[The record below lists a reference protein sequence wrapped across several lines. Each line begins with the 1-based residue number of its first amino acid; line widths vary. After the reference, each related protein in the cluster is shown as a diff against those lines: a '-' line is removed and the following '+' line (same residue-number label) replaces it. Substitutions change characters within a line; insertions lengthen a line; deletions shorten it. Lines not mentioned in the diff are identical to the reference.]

1 MVHTLARILVL
12 LVLWSPL
19 AVHALGLGEID
30 THSALNQPLQSEI
43 ELFSLRPDEVDS
55 IGVKLASNATFEQA
69 GVERA
74 SMLSDL
80 RFKVEQKPNGNY
92 YIRVYTQES
101 VKEPFLNFLIEVN
114 WSAGHLVREYTVLL
128 DPPALMSTGQ
138 PRIQAPL
145 AKTAPAPVE
154 PSAATSIAQ
163 PTPEAAQP
171 SSDAAPA
178 PSPASAET
186 ATAPAPRENDAAL
199 IRPNDTL
206 LPVALRLRPDSAISP
221 HQMMLALLKANP
233 EAFARNNVNNL
244 KAGHRLRVP
253 EPDEITLIS
262 QEEALR
268 EIKQQNALW
277 ASAKEKLKPA
287 AEAGTGES
295 DSAGTARLKLVAAND
310 TKTGD
315 TKTSAAGGPAI
326 GGAATPGTSAAI
338 ENLQKDLTLATEA
351 VEARRQENE
360 ELRSRMAELEK
371 QVESMQRLI
380 TLKDENLAA
389 LQNKL
394 SAPAPSAAATTPAAP
409 SAQAVTPETTPVA
422 KPAGNF
428 ADLLSPETLQTLWND
443 IQTTLPS
450 PATLQALWN
459 DLQSNPMT
467 QAIAGGA
474 VLLLLALLWI
484 INRRR
489 QMNAATITEADIYS
503 MMGPLS
509 GAATEAV
516 VDQAAMEMP
525 EPAQAAQVAAK
536 DPLAEVD
543 VYLAYEQ
550 YPQAEVLLRQLIAKE
565 PYRHELKLRLLELFY
580 LTKNKN
586 AFGTQAEDLHTALA
600 GQPSPLWDKAV
611 FMGRQLYPEHP
622 LFAPPAVAPAAM
634 AATAPAPEI
643 DFTPEIPAVEEAPA
657 PTTEHAP
664 INFDFDIS
672 PPGQSEAAA
681 AKSGSAD
688 IDLSLENL
696 KQELDSLAETLAT
709 PEPEPAAR
717 EMSALDF
724 SVDDLALEPPPAPP
738 ATEAKHEPAISFDFD
753 LEQEA
758 EALADTD
765 MAPLEHE
772 PEEDTAPFANGDEVS
787 TKLDLARA
795 YLDMG
800 DEEGATSIIAEILE
814 EGNDAQKNEARELMR
829 QIRT

>member
-1 MVHTLARILVL
+1 MVHKLARILVL

-19 AVHALGLGEID
+19 AAHALGLGEID

-43 ELFSLRPDEVDS
+43 ELLSLRPDEVDS

-69 GVERA
+69 GVERV

-114 WSAGHLVREYTVLL
+114 WSAGRLVREYTVLL
-128 DPPALMSTGQ
+128 DPPALMSARP
-138 PRIQAPL
+138 PRIQAPV
-145 AKTAPAPVE
+145 AKITPAPVD
-154 PSAATSIAQ
+154 PQTATSTTQ

-178 PSPASAET
+178 PFPASAET

-206 LPVALRLRPDSAISP
+206 LPVALRLRPSSDISP

-262 QEEALR
+262 QDEAVR
-268 EIKQQNALW
+268 EIKQQHALW
-277 ASAKEKLKPA
+277 ASAKAKPKPA
-287 AEAGTGES
+287 AEAPTVAS
-295 DSAGTARLKLVAAND
+295 DSAGTARLKLVAAS
-310 TKTGD
+310 D
-315 TKTSAAGGPAI
+315 TKTSAAGGPAS

-380 TLKDENLAA
+380 TLKDENLAS

-394 SAPAPSAAATTPAAP
+394 SAPAPGAAVTTPAAP
-409 SAQAVTPETTPVA
+409 SAQAVTPETTPAA
-422 KPAGNF
+422 KPAAEF
-428 ADLLSPETLQTLWND
+428 TDLL
-443 IQTTLPS
+443 S
-450 PATLQALWN
+450 PATLQALWT

-467 QAIAGGA
+467 QAMAGGA

-489 QMNAATITEADIYS
+489 QMNAATITEADLYS
-503 MMGPLS
+503 MAGPLS
-509 GAATEAV
+509 GTATEAV
-516 VDQAAMEMP
+516 VGQAAMETP
-525 EPAQAAQVAAK
+525 EPAQTAAK

-550 YPQAEVLLRQLIAKE
+550 YPQAETLLRQLIAE
-565 PYRHELKLRLLELFY
+565 YPYRHELKLRLLELFY

-586 AFGTQAEDLHTALA
+586 AFGAQAEDLHTALA

-611 FMGRQLYPEHP
+611 VMGQQLYPEHP
-622 LFAPPAVAPAAM
+622 LFALPAAAVETEAAAPAAI

-643 DFTPEIPAVEEAPA
+643 DFALEIPAVEETPA

-681 AKSGSAD
+681 AKSG

-709 PEPEPAAR
+709 PEPEPASR
-717 EMSALDF
+717 EMPALDF
-724 SVDDLALEPPPAPP
+724 TVDDLALEPPPAPP

-753 LEQEA
+753 MEQEA

-765 MAPLEHE
+765 MATLEHE

-829 QIRT
+829 QVRK